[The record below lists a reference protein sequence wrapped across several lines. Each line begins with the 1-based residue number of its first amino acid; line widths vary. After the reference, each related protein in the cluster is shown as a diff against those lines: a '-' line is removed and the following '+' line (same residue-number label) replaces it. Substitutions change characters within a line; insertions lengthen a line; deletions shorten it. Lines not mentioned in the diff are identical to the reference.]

1 MTMIR
6 GPVLTILV
14 LIFPHFLGGQ
24 SANQS
29 MPEKLILVHQLTPE
43 IHLSIENLQS
53 LGDRFESNRFKLLY
67 QK

>member
-24 SANQS
+24 SVNQS
-29 MPEKLILVHQLTPE
+29 MPEKLILVHQLAPE

-53 LGDRFESNRFKLLY
+53 LGDRMESNRFKLLY